1 MFFSFDYV
9 IKEMVN
15 VAAVQPWS
23 YGCTR
28 EVAKHERSV
37 RVARGDSRVLFW
49 LAFLTEGKAPSVSCA
64 KSVRN
69 FFLLPNDYT

>member
-1 MFFSFDYV
+1 MVNVQRATKEKIMFFSFDYV

-23 YGCTR
+23 YGCTW

-37 RVARGDSRVLFW
+37 RVARGDSRVRL
-49 LAFLTEGKAPSVSCA
+49 
-64 KSVRN
+64 
-69 FFLLPNDYT
+69 

>member
-23 YGCTR
+23 YGCTW

-37 RVARGDSRVLFW
+37 RVARGDSRVRL
-49 LAFLTEGKAPSVSCA
+49 
-64 KSVRN
+64 
-69 FFLLPNDYT
+69 